1 MRKKLGI
8 ILVSIL
14 VAAIAI
20 GGGTWHHMEKVKQE
34 KKEEA
39 IEKREEQKLI
49 KKSAQQIDDF
59 YKWNYIGVKKTTTGK
74 LWTNPAS
81 GELELDYT
89 VYLDS
94 GSSDTLN
101 AEWDKKGNILLLPYS
116 KDVEKNHKQK
126 YRKQK
131 NIMIRLTNIYYNQ
144 KILIN

>member
-49 KKSAQQIDDF
+49 KKSAQEIDDF
-59 YKWNYIGVKKTTTGK
+59 YKWNYIGVKKPR
-74 LWTNPAS
+74 L
-81 GELELDYT
+81 
-89 VYLDS
+89 
-94 GSSDTLN
+94 GSF
-101 AEWDKKGNILLLPYS
+101 G
-116 KDVEKNHKQK
+116 
-126 YRKQK
+126 
-131 NIMIRLTNIYYNQ
+131 
-144 KILIN
+144 LIQLVAIWYWIIQYI